1 MAKIRNNG
9 SINDQRSCQA
19 SRCHQMWKD
28 YISTNLLTTTRP
40 HMRATSN
47 QRTKTMKCVIITY
60 QSGKTAVYLKSD
72 PALLDEILHSND
84 WIVELH
90 EADFVQPQPTA
101 KKGGE

>member
-1 MAKIRNNG
+1 
-9 SINDQRSCQA
+9 
-19 SRCHQMWKD
+19 
-28 YISTNLLTTTRP
+28 
-40 HMRATSN
+40 
-47 QRTKTMKCVIITY
+47 MKCVIITY